1 MTVILGIA
9 CLVAV
14 FATFCC
20 MALRSPYVLVS
31 IDSVPHPPCPTTA
44 RPRLCGFLL
53 SQCCARPYQHQAVE
67 LLAEVFCASPYMQQV
82 LQCWLQYSA
91 V

>member
-31 IDSVPHPPCPTTA
+31 TDSMPHPPCPT
-44 RPRLCGFLL
+44 
-53 SQCCARPYQHQAVE
+53 
-67 LLAEVFCASPYMQQV
+67 
-82 LQCWLQYSA
+82 SA
-91 V
+91 KL